1 MKSATS
7 QLSSL
12 YRFLW
17 GIPLR
22 GRLLAIAI
30 CANAIVS
37 LAISFLGGAGAYTP
51 LILVGFMAG
60 ILLGWIVERLEIDL
74 GMINSRRLNQLAIVS
89 SCLMALGLAAS
100 VTPLGLAAL
109 AAIVSISL
117 FIRGVVFLTLAGRKL
132 LKALLAFALMLFAEA
147 APMLFLQNTAYAI
160 SIIKG
165 YLIGAAFSLTL
176 ILMFKRVLM
185 IKGAPAL
192 DYVSSVLAY
201 LLDDRRDL
209 LREISERLD
218 DEGFTSL
225 DLLLFR
231 SMTRRVVAA
240 IIIPY
245 FHPGPF
251 KDYGSSGLMYRIHEE
266 LRQNG
271 VKAIFLKGFSN
282 HHDNLISEEDCEL
295 ILKRIGKFVF
305 DDQDDLTYS
314 SHAYPPKILHEGHV
328 KGMLLGIGDAR
339 LLLVTTHP
347 RGMEDIPRV
356 LCNNSSDQFLIPV
369 DCHNSFS
376 DFVKD
381 LDEDSLQMIS
391 RLLKR
396 AEETELG
403 ERKNL
408 IFGYAQLGLDGY
420 SREDGAGDL
429 GVSTAVFIL
438 DGRPSAIVSLDGNNC
453 LPQVR
458 DMILERLRSLG
469 FEHVEVVTTDTH
481 VVNGLR
487 FGGRGYHPLGEVVPA
502 EVIAEKAVEA
512 AKRALENA
520 EPAESAWVRL
530 KFPRVK
536 IMSQS
541 FLQEAAARTRQG
553 IIILILF
560 LLGSLIAGALI

>member
-1 MKSATS
+1 
-7 QLSSL
+7 
-12 YRFLW
+12 
-17 GIPLR
+17 
-22 GRLLAIAI
+22 
-30 CANAIVS
+30 
-37 LAISFLGGAGAYTP
+37 
-51 LILVGFMAG
+51 
-60 ILLGWIVERLEIDL
+60 
-74 GMINSRRLNQLAIVS
+74 
-89 SCLMALGLAAS
+89 
-100 VTPLGLAAL
+100 
-109 AAIVSISL
+109 
-117 FIRGVVFLTLAGRKL
+117 GVVFLTLAGRKL
-132 LKALLAFALMLFAEA
+132 LKALPAFALMLFAEA

-185 IKGAPAL
+185 IKGAPVL
-192 DYVSSVLAY
+192 DYVSSVFAY

-314 SHAYPPKILHEGHV
+314 SHAYPPQILHEGHV

-347 RGMEDIPRV
+347 RGMEDIPRI

-553 IIILILF
+553 IIIFILF